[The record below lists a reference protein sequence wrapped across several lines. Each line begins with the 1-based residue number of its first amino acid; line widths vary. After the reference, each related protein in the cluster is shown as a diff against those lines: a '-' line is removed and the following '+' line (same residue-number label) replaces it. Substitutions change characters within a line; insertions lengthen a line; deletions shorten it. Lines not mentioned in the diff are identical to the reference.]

1 MRTPDAQLYRAF
13 RFVDVQATSAYP
25 LEALDDARA
34 MRRLRGRQSEACAA
48 RFFRGRLGSRVVRV
62 GQEPIRAVS
71 AGGDG
76 VGMVRM

>member
-1 MRTPDAQLYRAF
+1 MRTSDAQQHRAF
-13 RFVDVQATSAYP
+13 RFAGVQATSAYHA
-25 LEALDDARA
+25 EALDDARA

-48 RFFRGRLGSRVVRV
+48 RFFRGRFGSRVVRV

-71 AGGDG
+71 ARGDG